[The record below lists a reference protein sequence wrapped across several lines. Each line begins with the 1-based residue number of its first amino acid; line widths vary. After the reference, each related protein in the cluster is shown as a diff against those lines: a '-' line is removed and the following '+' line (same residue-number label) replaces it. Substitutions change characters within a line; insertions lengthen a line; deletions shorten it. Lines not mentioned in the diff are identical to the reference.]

1 MDTRYYLKQ
10 LSKAAQLID
19 EHLFQPDEINV
30 DIWVDCVVFK
40 IQRREWLGN
49 PPAQAFKQ
57 SVFFSAWL
65 TNDSL
70 KHDRLLYNIHALNLR
85 GLSGYRIKSRDFAE
99 AFREEFKPFEVNWPN
114 VSTAFGPQTLMQGWV
129 EYDTEKPARI
139 ATLAQNF
146 AQINFIIDDLFNQF
160 KKT

>member
-1 MDTRYYLKQ
+1 MDTRYYLNQ
-10 LSKAAQLID
+10 LDKAAKLID
-19 EHLFQPDEINV
+19 ERLFRADEINV
-30 DIWVDCVVFK
+30 DIWVDCVVLK

-65 TNDSL
+65 TNESL
-70 KHDRLLYNIHALNLR
+70 KHDKLLYNIHALNLR
-85 GLSGYRIKSRDFAE
+85 RLSGYRIKSREFAE
-99 AFREEFKPFEVNWPN
+99 AFRAEFKPFESNWPN
-114 VSTAFGPQTLMQGWV
+114 ISTAFGPQTLMQGWV
-129 EYDTEKPARI
+129 AYDAAQPAII
-139 ATLAQNF
+139 ATLSQNF